1 MAKHKKNI
9 LVIKAVKELFKQK
22 ELRYTKLDESL
33 LIEQVVVVVG
43 SYIDTKLL
51 MKKEKIEEHLKTEQ
65 PKEVEDTHEEN

>member
-9 LVIKAVKELFKQK
+9 LVIKAVKELFKEK
-22 ELRYTKLDESL
+22 ELKYTQLDEAL
-33 LIEQVVVVVG
+33 LIEQVVVVVK

-51 MKKEKIEEHLKTEQ
+51 MKKEKIEEHLKTEE